1 MVIDDNDDSDDDVDD
16 DDLCIPPLGPYLWK
30 VHLVTRGKTFSIIM
44 IIMMMMIMIMIM
56 MMMIHHKSIL
66 CLTMM
71 FKAVSVYE
79 GAVVL
84 SISISIK
91 YSLPDSNFVIGGFF
105 SSM

>member
-1 MVIDDNDDSDDDVDD
+1 MVIDDSDDSDDDDD

-44 IIMMMMIMIMIM
+44 IIMMMMIMTMIM
-56 MMMIHHKSIL
+56 MMIIHHKGIL

-84 SISISIK
+84 SISIK
-91 YSLPDSNFVIGGFF
+91 YSLPDSHFVIGGCF